1 MPSNLSLSQ
10 PISLYSSSS
19 VPGAGLSMRTK
30 QNDQIGVSVE
40 GIRLGD
46 VLWLLDLTIRVCDKS
61 ASLTSPIAILEATQ
75 YPLPF
80 EVPLSNDRNLR
91 WQAAGTMLIDPTYGP
106 LQIIMTFRDRFS
118 ERPGD
123 WRNLGILKVLA
134 DMTDMTASV
143 GTRSP
148 LRRKRG

>member
-1 MPSNLSLSQ
+1 
-10 PISLYSSSS
+10 
-19 VPGAGLSMRTK
+19 MRTK
-30 QNDQIGVSVE
+30 QNYQINVSVE
-40 GIRLGD
+40 GTRLGD
-46 VLWLLDLTIRVCDKS
+46 VLWLLDITIRVCDKS

-80 EVPLSNDRNLR
+80 EISLSNERNSI

-106 LQIIMTFRDRFS
+106 LQVIMTFRDRFS
-118 ERPGD
+118 ERPCD
-123 WRNLGILKVLA
+123 WRNLGISKVLA